1 MKVLGIIDED
11 LVNYKVPSMV
21 IEFPTCCSF
30 KCDKECGRQVCQNS
44 ALAAAPAF
52 DIYAED
58 IVKRYLKND
67 ITSALVCQGL
77 EPFDSW
83 CDLLLLCTI
92 FRIYTTDTIVI
103 YTGYKINEIKDKVDI
118 LQKWVGNFII
128 KYGRYIPDQK
138 PHLDPL
144 LEVELASDN
153 QYAVYYD

>member
-11 LVNYKVPSMV
+11 LINYKVPSMI
-21 IEFPTCCSF
+21 IEFPNCSF

-44 ALAAAPAF
+44 KLAAAPAI
-52 DIYAED
+52 DIDVEE
-58 IVKRYLKND
+58 IVNRYLGND

-83 CDLLLLCTI
+83 YDLLLLCTI
-92 FRIYTTDTIVI
+92 FRIYTIDTIII
-103 YTGYKINEIKDKVDI
+103 YTGYKIDEIKDKVDI

-128 KYGRYIPDQK
+128 KYGRYIPDQS

-144 LEVELASDN
+144 LGVYLSSPN

>member
-21 IEFPTCCSF
+21 VEFPNCSF

-44 ALAAAPAF
+44 ELAAAPAL

-58 IVKRYLKND
+58 IVERYLKND

-83 CDLLLLCTI
+83 HDLLLLCVI

-103 YTGYKINEIKDKVDI
+103 YTGYKINEIKDKIDI

-128 KYGRYIPDQK
+128 KYGRYIPNQESHYDEI
-138 PHLDPL
+138 LG
-144 LEVELASDN
+144 VELASPN
-153 QYAVYYD
+153 QYAVYYE